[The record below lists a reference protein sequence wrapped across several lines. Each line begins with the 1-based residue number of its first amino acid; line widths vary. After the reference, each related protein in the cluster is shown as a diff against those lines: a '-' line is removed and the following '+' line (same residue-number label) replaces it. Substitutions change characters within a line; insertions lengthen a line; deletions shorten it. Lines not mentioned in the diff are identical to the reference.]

1 MAMKE
6 ELSIDT
12 PFPLAVGR
20 VQLHPDPLDTA
31 RMIQQALVWR
41 GKKHSNPEESSAWT
55 GDINGVWQVH
65 RHPSFRWLTAAV
77 ERHVRAFCVRLGFDP
92 SAVAFQFQRSW
103 PVVSE
108 PGQGV
113 GTHHHP
119 NAHLSCVYY
128 ITGDGSGESGV
139 LRLFPPHHVNELV
152 PDMAVGLGHPL
163 GEESPFNRPWI
174 DIAPVEGLL
183 VMFPARTDHSVTN
196 NDSADLRFSISMDI
210 HISSPREAGPNPPEF
225 LAPDPHFWDAFGP
238 AETPKA
244 DAARPKSP
252 RPAGQK
258 KPAGRKSPAGRKKQ

>member
-6 ELSIDT
+6 ELAIDT

-20 VQLHPDPLDTA
+20 VQLHPDPMDTA
-31 RMIQQALVWR
+31 GMMQQALAWR
-41 GKKHSNPEESSAWT
+41 GKAHSNPEKSSAWT

-77 ERHVRAFCVRLGFDP
+77 ERHVRAFCGRLGFDP

-113 GTHHHP
+113 GCHHHP

-128 ITGDGSGESGV
+128 LNGDGSGDAGL
-139 LRLFPPHHVNELV
+139 LRLFPPHHANELV

-163 GEESPFNRPWI
+163 GPDSPFNRPWI
-174 DIAPVEGLL
+174 DIAPMAGLL
-183 VMFPARTDHSVTN
+183 VMFPARTDHEVTN

-210 HISSPREAGPNPPEF
+210 HLSSPQEAGPNPPEY
-225 LAPDPHFWDAFGP
+225 LAPDPRFWDAFGP
-238 AETPKA
+238 VERPEAS
-244 DAARPKSP
+244 AARPESP
-252 RPAGQK
+252 RPTR
-258 KPAGRKSPAGRKKQ
+258 RKRR